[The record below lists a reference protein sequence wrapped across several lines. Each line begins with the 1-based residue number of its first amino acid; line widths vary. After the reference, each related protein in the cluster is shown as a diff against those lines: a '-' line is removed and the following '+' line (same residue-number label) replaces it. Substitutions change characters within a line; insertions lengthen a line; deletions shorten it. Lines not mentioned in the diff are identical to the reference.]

1 MALSVP
7 KGAKSAA
14 VFLVEKSAARQRLSH
29 RKQVEL
35 LGSLE
40 DKCSVT
46 MERDKVLNLLQES
59 GRNKNIFFRDK
70 CKDQKKKI
78 SSLRDTDALKI
89 VIKEILL
96 RSTTEY
102 ERKPKLRIGHFK
114 KDWQG
119 IFLKIMALIPN

>member
-7 KGAKSAA
+7 TGAKSAA

-78 SSLRDTDALKI
+78 SLRDTDALKI

>member
-7 KGAKSAA
+7 TGAKSAA

>member
-7 KGAKSAA
+7 TGAKSAA

-102 ERKPKLRIGHFK
+102 ERKSKLRIGHFK

-119 IFLKIMALIPN
+119 IFLKIMALIAN